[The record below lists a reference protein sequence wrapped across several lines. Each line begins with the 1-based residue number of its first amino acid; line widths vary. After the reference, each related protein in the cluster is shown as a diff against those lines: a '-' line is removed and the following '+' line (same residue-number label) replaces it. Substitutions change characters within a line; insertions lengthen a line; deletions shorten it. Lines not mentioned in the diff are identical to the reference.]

1 MTHMFRTLMAVAT
14 LAAAM
19 PAAAQVLLLDVN
31 LNLPLAATLDNP
43 CTAQTEAILFTGS
56 TAIAQRVWLLP
67 NGNLRLQFDETTSM
81 SGVNSL
87 GGLLGATPAKY
98 AVSGTSTQDIEFA
111 PLSFSVLR
119 YKKVVREGT
128 TDDFYSV
135 LVLAFDPQNLRLQAS
150 VEPACDNGLP

>member
-1 MTHMFRTLMAVAT
+1 MTNILRTLTAAGI
-14 LAAAM
+14 LAAAA
-19 PAAAQVLLLDVN
+19 PAGAQVLLLDVN

-43 CTAQTEAILFTGS
+43 CTLQTEAILFTGS
-56 TAIAQRVWLLP
+56 TALAQRVWLLP
-67 NGNLRLQFDETTSM
+67 NGNLRLQLDETTSM
-81 SGVNSL
+81 SGVDTL
-87 GGLLGATPAKY
+87 GGLLGTPAKY
-98 AVSGTSTQDIEFA
+98 AVSGTSAQDLEFA

-128 TDDFYSV
+128 TDNFHSV